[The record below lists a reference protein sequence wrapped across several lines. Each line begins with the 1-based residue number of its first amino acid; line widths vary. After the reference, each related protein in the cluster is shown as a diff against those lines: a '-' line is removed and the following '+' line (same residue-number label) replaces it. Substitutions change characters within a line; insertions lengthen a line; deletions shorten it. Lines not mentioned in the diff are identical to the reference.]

1 MDKYDMSKIEYLEKQ
16 KAKLK
21 KLYDGSYSSVQ
32 RYHLE
37 EKMDAYDL
45 AISGIYNEVE
55 LNEWRRLDR
64 KCRDKHGKGLAAV
77 AGL

>member
-1 MDKYDMSKIEYLEKQ
+1 MEGYYEEKIRYLEKQ

-37 EKMDAYDL
+37 EKIDAYDL
-45 AISGIYNEVE
+45 AISGICNEAE
-55 LNEWRRLDR
+55 LSNWRRLDR
-64 KCRDKHGKGLAAV
+64 ECRDKYGKGLAAI
-77 AGL
+77 AGV

>member
-1 MDKYDMSKIEYLEKQ
+1 MEDYYEEKIRYLEKQ

-37 EKMDAYDL
+37 EKIGAYDL
-45 AISGIYNEVE
+45 AISGIYNEEE
-55 LNEWRRLDR
+55 LSDWRRLDR
-64 KCRDKHGKGLAAV
+64 ECRNKYGKGLAEM
-77 AGL
+77 AGV